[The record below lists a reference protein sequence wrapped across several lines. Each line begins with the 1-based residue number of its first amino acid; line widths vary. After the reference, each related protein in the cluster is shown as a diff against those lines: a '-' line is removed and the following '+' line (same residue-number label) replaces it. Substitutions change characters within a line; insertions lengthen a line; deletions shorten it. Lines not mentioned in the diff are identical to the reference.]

1 VQQSARQRKE
11 TSLDMR
17 KLLPLANHCNVSI
30 ITRNE
35 TLGQRFESPRRLFF
49 PAQAS
54 KYSKHEGSLAHS

>member
-1 VQQSARQRKE
+1 
-11 TSLDMR
+11 MR

-30 ITRNE
+30 ITRSE
-35 TLGQRFESPRRLFF
+35 TLGQRFESARRLFF